1 MRITIPNHLRNI
13 EVINQM
19 YSMLSSY
26 AKDYGNDVN
35 SNFDILDNRAY
46 DYIYEFLKIVLPE
59 NDEPTNRYLANL
71 FYKCKGTTKVFDY
84 LEDYM
89 GLVYE
94 DKPEYNIDRLVIK
107 FESVTG
113 TNLLNF
119 VPALTNFLNALL
131 YFNDLKIAID
141 KFKLCITSNI
151 SNRSSNMCVYY
162 KDNYFE
168 FK

>member
-71 FYKCKGTTKVFDY
+71 FYKCKV
-84 LEDYM
+84 
-89 GLVYE
+89 
-94 DKPEYNIDRLVIK
+94 
-107 FESVTG
+107 
-113 TNLLNF
+113 LLR
-119 VPALTNFLNALL
+119 FL
-131 YFNDLKIAID
+131 
-141 KFKLCITSNI
+141 IT
-151 SNRSSNMCVYY
+151 
-162 KDNYFE
+162 
-168 FK
+168 